1 MLSALTGLPV
11 LAVMPVLTRRLSR
24 WAMLTGSVRG
34 RMRLADEGDAQSQ
47 TDLMIGAMRRLR
59 DALFDGARP
68 RRQSVLVTSA
78 TSGEGRT
85 TVALNLAL
93 IAAADGWRVL
103 LVDADAAR
111 ATLSKTLDAA
121 GNAGLF
127 DLIEGRATLA
137 SVLLND
143 TDTGLTFLPLGN
155 ATRAESRSANPQEI
169 AAKLIGPD
177 IDLVV
182 IDGGPTLADDAT
194 RPFAELADD
203 IVFVVRAGGPKRG
216 DIAAGIEALRQNAG
230 KLRGLV
236 LAGAPADA

>member
-1 MLSALTGLPV
+1 
-11 LAVMPVLTRRLSR
+11 
-24 WAMLTGSVRG
+24 
-34 RMRLADEGDAQSQ
+34 MRLADEGDAQSQ
-47 TDLMIGAMRRLR
+47 TELMIGAMRRIR
-59 DALFDGARP
+59 DGLFGGTRP
-68 RRQSVLVTSA
+68 RRHSVLVTSA
-78 TSGEGRT
+78 TAGEGRT

-93 IAAADGWRVL
+93 IAAADGWRVM

-143 TDTGLTFLPLGN
+143 TDTGLAFLPLGN
-155 ATRAESRSANPQEI
+155 ATRTESRNASPQEI

-182 IDGGPTLADDAT
+182 IDGGTTLADEAA

-203 IVFVVRAGGPKRG
+203 IVFVVRAGGPTR
-216 DIAAGIEALRQNAG
+216 DDVTAGIEALRQNAL
-230 KLRGLV
+230 KVRGTV
-236 LAGAPADA
+236 LAGAPAEA